1 MITRGFSSESHLL
14 FFKIISIDYTV
25 RMIDLPDSSSQ
36 VLVSQASVAKS
47 GSPILNRKK
56 RKKKTQENKVS
67 CPPVRT
73 RTPQRCSHL
82 DRSQLSV
89 IPVAG
94 DPMPSFIHT
103 CRQAKQQCIWIK
115 RNKTL
120 KKGTNA
126 TEVLSLIYINL

>member
-1 MITRGFSSESHLL
+1 MLNIPVLPIWTWCLQRSQLS
-14 FFKIISIDYTV
+14 YTV
-25 RMIDLPDSSSQ
+25 ISSDFVSMAFFICLFSETRCSYVAQVDLPDSSSQ

-82 DRSQLSV
+82 DPG
-89 IPVAG
+89 IC
-94 DPMPSFIHT
+94 DD
-103 CRQAKQQCIWIK
+103 
-115 RNKTL
+115 
-120 KKGTNA
+120 
-126 TEVLSLIYINL
+126 SL